1 MKQLPPDFQ
10 NRISLQLG
18 KEFEDF
24 RSALQAPLPVSIR
37 YNPKKIH
44 AGRTGEPIPWCEY
57 GRYLPERPVFTL
69 DPLLHAGVY
78 YVQEASSML
87 IEQAFKQ
94 ISRNTVGALR
104 VLDLCAAPGGKSTHL
119 LSMISNDSLLV
130 SNEVIQSRV
139 TILSENLIKW
149 GHPNCIVT
157 CLDPKFFARLEGFFD
172 IILTDAPCSGE
183 GLFRKATKSIN
194 EWTSENAANC
204 ALRQKRILHDVLP
217 ALKPGGHLIYS
228 TCTYNAAENIDQL
241 TQISKEY
248 PVQSIRLP
256 HLTQFGI
263 EELNENGIFAYQCW
277 PHKVKGEGFFMG
289 ILQKTDG
296 ITTIFKAKKKLS
308 PLSNKTID
316 FTKWLHCAEDLFLFE
331 SRPGEISV
339 VPKILQEGAE
349 IILTQLPVKSI
360 GTHFFTQKAKN
371 LIPTHDSGLSVH
383 CYPDLPKLE
392 LTLEQALQYLR
403 REHIDTEYPGDGW
416 KIVTYQNQPLGW
428 INATSG
434 RLNNKLPLEYRIRNL

>member
-157 CLDPKFFARLEGFFD
+157 CLDPK
-172 IILTDAPCSGE
+172 
-183 GLFRKATKSIN
+183 
-194 EWTSENAANC
+194 
-204 ALRQKRILHDVLP
+204 V
-217 ALKPGGHLIYS
+217 
-228 TCTYNAAENIDQL
+228 
-241 TQISKEY
+241 
-248 PVQSIRLP
+248 
-256 HLTQFGI
+256 
-263 EELNENGIFAYQCW
+263 
-277 PHKVKGEGFFMG
+277 
-289 ILQKTDG
+289 
-296 ITTIFKAKKKLS
+296 
-308 PLSNKTID
+308 
-316 FTKWLHCAEDLFLFE
+316 
-331 SRPGEISV
+331 
-339 VPKILQEGAE
+339 
-349 IILTQLPVKSI
+349 
-360 GTHFFTQKAKN
+360 
-371 LIPTHDSGLSVH
+371 
-383 CYPDLPKLE
+383 
-392 LTLEQALQYLR
+392 
-403 REHIDTEYPGDGW
+403 
-416 KIVTYQNQPLGW
+416 
-428 INATSG
+428 
-434 RLNNKLPLEYRIRNL
+434 